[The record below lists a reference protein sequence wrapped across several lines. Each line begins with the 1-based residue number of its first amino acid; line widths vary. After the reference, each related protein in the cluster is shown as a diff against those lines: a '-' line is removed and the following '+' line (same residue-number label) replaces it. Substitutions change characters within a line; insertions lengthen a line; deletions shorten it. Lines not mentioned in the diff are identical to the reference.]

1 MPTEVPG
8 QLFGYSLQYP
18 RAYLRLLEI
27 PDDACVSIEDIG
39 DVGVFYSDGSKLV
52 EEDKS
57 TIRNVNTLS
66 DKSTNLWKTIYNWL
80 NKIKNGV
87 LNDKT
92 DKFILY
98 TNHLVS
104 TDSIVQK
111 LNQTFDN
118 ISEIDEVIT
127 EINSIKESSKVDSD
141 IYKYINSILEE
152 TNIIVF
158 KKLLK
163 NFELIT
169 DKKADNVYEEI
180 EKRLIHD
187 LGITANQTEIIL
199 QEGTGWL
206 QKQFMEK
213 AANHKD
219 LCIKR
224 IDYMKFIKPFYN
236 KVLVS
241 ELIDYACS
249 KSLTNEQQLSILGNH
264 PTYVRQLELIN
275 LETDDILEAINDY
288 YKSEINRDKWN
299 EDGILSLEDLQ
310 TFKSDLISS
319 YKQSKRI
326 IDIRN
331 SNNTDIDK
339 GQLLYSECQQK
350 DIKLAQKIPP
360 SKTVQGTYHLL
371 SDEKE
376 LGWHPDW
383 KNKLK

>member
-87 LNDKT
+87 LNVKT

-180 EKRLIHD
+180 EKKLIHD

>member
-87 LNDKT
+87 LNVKT

>member
-8 QLFGYSLQYP
+8 QLFGYTLQYP

-39 DVGVFYSDGSKLV
+39 DVSVLYSDGSKLS

-57 TIRNVNTLS
+57 TIRNINPVS

-80 NKIKNGV
+80 NKINDGV
-87 LNDKT
+87 LNVEM
-92 DKFILY
+92 DKFVLY
-98 TNHLVS
+98 TNHLVP

-111 LNQTFDN
+111 LNSSIDN
-118 ISEIDEVIT
+118 INELDEIIN
-127 EINSIKESSKVDSD
+127 EINSIKESSQVDSD
-141 IYKYINSILEE
+141 IYKYIDFILSE
-152 TNIIVF
+152 TNLFKF
-158 KKLLK
+158 KKFIK
-163 NFELIT
+163 NFELVT
-169 DKKADNVYEEI
+169 DKKTDNVYKEI
-180 EKRLIHD
+180 EKKLIHD
-187 LGITANQTEIIL
+187 LGITENQTEIIL

-264 PTYVRQLELIN
+264 PTYVKQLELIN

-310 TFKSDLISS
+310 TFKTDLISI
-319 YKQSKRI
+319 YKKSKRI

-331 SNNTDIDK
+331 ANNTDIER
-339 GQLLYSECQQK
+339 GQLLYSDCQLK
-350 DIKLAQKIPP
+350 DIQLAQKIPP
-360 SKTVQGTYHLL
+360 SRTVQGTYHLL

-383 KNKLK
+383 KSRLN

>member
-27 PDDACVSIEDIG
+27 PDDACISIEDIG
-39 DVGVFYSDGSKLV
+39 DVGVLYSDGSKLS

-57 TIRNVNTLS
+57 TIRNSNPLS

-80 NKIKNGV
+80 NKIKNGI
-87 LNDKT
+87 LNVET

-111 LNQTFDN
+111 LNSSIDN
-118 ISEIDEVIT
+118 EN
-127 EINSIKESSKVDSD
+127 EINEIIKEIKIIKDSSQVNSD
-141 IYKYINSILEE
+141 IYKYINFILEE
-152 TNIIVF
+152 SNIFIF
-158 KKLLK
+158 KKFIR
-163 NFELIT
+163 NFELVA
-169 DKKADNVYEEI
+169 DKNADNVYKEI
-180 EKRLIHD
+180 EKKLIHD
-187 LGITANQTEIIL
+187 LGVTANQTEIIL

-236 KVLVS
+236 KVLVT

-249 KSLTNEQQLSILGNH
+249 KSLTNEQQLSILEKH
-264 PTYVRQLELIN
+264 PTYVKQLELID

-299 EDGILSLEDLQ
+299 EEGILSLSDIQ

-319 YKQSKRI
+319 YINLKRK
-326 IDIRN
+326 IDILN
-331 SNNTDIDK
+331 
-339 GQLLYSECQQK
+339 GQENEINRGKILYSECQEK
-350 DIKLAQKIPP
+350 DIKLAQKQTPP
-360 SKTVQGTYHLL
+360 RTVQGTYQLL
-371 SDEKE
+371 ADEKE

-383 KNKLK
+383 KNRLN